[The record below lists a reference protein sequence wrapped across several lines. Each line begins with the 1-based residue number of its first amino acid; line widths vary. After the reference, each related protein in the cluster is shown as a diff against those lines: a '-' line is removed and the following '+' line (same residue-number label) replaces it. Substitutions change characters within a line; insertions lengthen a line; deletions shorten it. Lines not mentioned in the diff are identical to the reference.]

1 MRKVHNNIS
10 KILTWKTFMYRNSKK
25 IHSYLLPITNF
36 INISFGNEMDIKL
49 NQQ

>member
-1 MRKVHNNIS
+1 MKDLHVQKLQKQFVH
-10 KILTWKTFMYRNSKK
+10 KR
-25 IHSYLLPITNF
+25 ITNF